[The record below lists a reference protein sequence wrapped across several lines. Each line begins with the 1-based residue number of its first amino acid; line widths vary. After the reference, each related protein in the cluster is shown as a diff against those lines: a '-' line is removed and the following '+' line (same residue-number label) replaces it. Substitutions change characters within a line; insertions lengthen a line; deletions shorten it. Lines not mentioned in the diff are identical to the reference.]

1 MSNLK
6 LEDTYG
12 TYDLYNLE
20 GKYYAIDKSYKL
32 DEIEQLIK
40 ERKTIHG
47 NNKKDLISKISDAE
61 KWADSRGMY
70 GPDTADEIES
80 KALRANSFS
89 VYDNKIAKNYTNP
102 VRVKT
107 DEGIFVLD
115 GSELNWWDKKL
126 GKNIRLKD
134 INNVSLIN
142 AISSGAI
149 PELIFPYENYNI
161 VEYDNIYYG
170 LPHSAGSLD
179 LQKTDLS
186 KIKGILKGSL
196 VKEVMIQIDTLS
208 NSNIKKNNESLK
220 APPILIETID
230 NYNIVE
236 YDNIYYG
243 LPHSAGSLD
252 LQKTDLSK
260 IKGILKGSLVKEVM
274 IQIDTLSNSNIKK
287 NNESLKAPPILI
299 ETLDNDNITN
309 SKIKKNIIS
318 DNGMYGKPI
327 KSYQNYSIVLFEET
341 YYAVPMDSHQI
352 NFETD
357 DPFSRLDVISDV
369 SIYAVEELINDELN
383 K

>member
-220 APPILIETID
+220 APPILIET
-230 NYNIVE
+230 
-236 YDNIYYG
+236 
-243 LPHSAGSLD
+243 
-252 LQKTDLSK
+252 
-260 IKGILKGSLVKEVM
+260 
-274 IQIDTLSNSNIKK
+274 
-287 NNESLKAPPILI
+287 
-299 ETLDNDNITN
+299 LDNDNITN